1 MAETGVLLESG
12 TNELEIVEF
21 QINHKDDNGNIVSDH
36 YGVNVAKVKEI
47 IKSTEQLAD
56 VPRSHSAISGIINLR
71 GKIIPIIDLPRWLGK
86 DDPDIKCKR
95 VIITMFN
102 KILTG
107 FLVHD
112 VSRIHCVSWQSVES
126 PSGLM
131 THTEKDCVTGLVKFE
146 EKILL
151 MLDFERIVGEINPE
165 LNAPSV
171 SVEKS
176 DKRKGKTIFVAEDS
190 AFTRKVMVD
199 LLKNAGY
206 RVFAAKNGVEAMK
219 KLNNVA
225 ESALKNNIPIKRYLN
240 LIVTDVEM
248 PQMDGLHMITKLK
261 ENRVLKN
268 VPIVVF
274 SSMVTP
280 ENKLK
285 WSSLGVNTF
294 ISKPEIDHLVQ
305 VVDSKVI

>member
-21 QINHKDDNGNIVSDH
+21 HISHKDNDGNIVSDH

-47 IKSTEQLAD
+47 IKSPDQLAD
-56 VPRSHSAISGIINLR
+56 VPRSHPAISGVINLR
-71 GKIIPIIDLPRWLGK
+71 GKIIPIIDLPGWLKK
-86 DDPDIKCKR
+86 DAPDIKCKR

-107 FLVHD
+107 FLVHS
-112 VSRIHCVSWQSVES
+112 VSRIHCVSWQRVEP

-131 THTEKDCVTGLVKFE
+131 SHTEQDCITGLVKFE
-146 EKILL
+146 EKILM

-165 LNAPSV
+165 INAYSV
-171 SVEKS
+171 SIKKS
-176 DKRKGKTIFVAEDS
+176 DKRKGKTVFVAEDS
-190 AFTRKVMVD
+190 AFTRRVLVD

-206 RVFAAKNGVEAMK
+206 RVFAATNGVEAME

-225 ESALKNNIPIKRYLN
+225 ASALKNNIPIKRYLN

-261 ENRVLKN
+261 EHDMLKDI
-268 VPIVVF
+268 PILVF

-280 ENKLK
+280 ENRRK
-285 WSSLGVNTF
+285 WSSLGADAF
-294 ISKPEIDHLVQ
+294 ISKPEIDRLVQ
-305 VVDSKVI
+305 IVDSKII

>member
-1 MAETGVLLESG
+1 VPETGILLESG

-21 QINHKDDNGNIVSDH
+21 RINHKEDDGNIVSDY

-47 IKSTEQLAD
+47 IKSPAHLAN
-56 VPRSHSAISGIINLR
+56 VPRSHHAISGVINMR
-71 GKIIPIIDLPRWLGK
+71 GKIIPIIDLPGWLKKG
-86 DDPDIKCKR
+86 DPSVKCER

-107 FLVHD
+107 FLVHS
-112 VSRIHCVSWQSVES
+112 VSQIHCVSWERVES

-131 THTEKDCVTGLVKFE
+131 SHTEKDCITGLVKFE
-146 EKILL
+146 EKILM

-165 LNAPSV
+165 VNASSV
-171 SVEKS
+171 SVKKS
-176 DKRKGKTIFVAEDS
+176 DKRKGKTVFVAEDS
-190 AFTRKVMVD
+190 AFMRRVMVD

-206 RVFAAKNGVEAMK
+206 RVFAATNGVEAME

-225 ESALKNNIPIKRYLN
+225 ESALKSGIPIKRYLN

-248 PQMDGLHMITKLK
+248 PQMDGLHMVTKLK
-261 ENRVLKN
+261 EHDVLKN
-268 VPIVVF
+268 IPILVC

-280 ENKLK
+280 ENRRK
-285 WSSLGVNTF
+285 WSSLGADAF
-294 ISKPEIDHLVQ
+294 ISKPEIDRLVQ